1 MAEILDRMP
10 IWVRQG
16 RREQFPYDEWLDG
29 QVWMLT
35 RGVDFAQER
44 RSMGSRIRH
53 AALKRGIDVSVG
65 HRELPNGTEILVV
78 GPKIKANR
86 SDNAQRKTK
95 ADGKSWSPH
104 TK

>member
-1 MAEILDRMP
+1 MAEVLDRMP

-35 RGVDFAQER
+35 RGVDFSQER
-44 RSMGSRIRH
+44 RSMGARIRH
-53 AALKRGIDVSVG
+53 AALKRGIEISVG
-65 HRELPNGTEILVV
+65 HREMPNGTEVLVV
-78 GPKIKANR
+78 GPKIRAK
-86 SDNAQRKTK
+86 K
-95 ADGKSWSPH
+95 H